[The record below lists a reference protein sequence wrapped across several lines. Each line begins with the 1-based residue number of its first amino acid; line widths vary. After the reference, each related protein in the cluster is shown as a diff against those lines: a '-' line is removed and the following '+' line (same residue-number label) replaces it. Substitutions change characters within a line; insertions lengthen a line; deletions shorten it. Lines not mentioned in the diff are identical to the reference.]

1 MRSIGRRGFILPT
14 VLALL
19 ALSALIAAAALGDA
33 ATSAALASRLRQ
45 RQQALDAAETGLNVS
60 WRQLAAGADPA
71 ATLELREASQP
82 AVTVHSRLEIVER
95 IPTGY
100 SVNRVLAQRYRIQ
113 SVAAGA
119 GGTRVGL
126 EMGVT
131 RLVGAQ

>member
-19 ALSALIAAAALGDA
+19 AVSALIAAAALGDS
-33 ATSAALASRLRQ
+33 ATSAALASGLRQ
-45 RQQALDAAETGLNVS
+45 RQQAFDAAETGLNLS
-60 WRQLAAGADPA
+60 WRQLAAGADPGSA
-71 ATLELREASQP
+71 LELRDASQP
-82 AVTVHSRLEIVER
+82 AVTVHSRLEMIER
-95 IPTGY
+95 VPTGY
-100 SVNRVLAQRYRIQ
+100 SVNRVLAQRYRIE
-113 SVAAGA
+113 SVAEGA